1 MDWSLFSAG
10 LDIAIVL
17 LCLMIWFRLRIVKK
31 ILWIIE
37 PLRQLREEQA
47 KPLKVE
53 RGEPVGVVKKTERG
67 LVLQRLEET
76 MPSPLLNDDE
86 IQFIVDQVR
95 SETMEKE
102 VKKPEKRKKPTIRR
116 AEVVKE
122 EDDLGEEP
130 KVQIDIPSMGG

>member
-76 MPSPLLNDDE
+76 MPSPVLNDDE